1 MKLRIQNNL
10 GILGGTFDPPHKG
23 HLHISK
29 LVIKKLYLTTL
40 YWAITK
46 QNPLKKTTPHNNE
59 NKRKTLCRQLTK
71 SEKKIKLFNTSDV
84 KNSNLTINILRK
96 IKKKI
101 TKKTNLFFIIGAD
114 NLIRLH
120 QWKDYK
126 KIFSLCTV
134 VVMNRIG
141 YKKPALTSPAAKKFR
156 KTKISLDTLLKIGPK
171 QKEWVYINNKGINVS
186 SSRLRISLY
195 K

>member
-29 LVIKKLYLTTL
+29 LVIKKLYLKTL

-59 NKRKTLCRQLTK
+59 NKRKILCRQLTRG
-71 SEKKIKLFNTSDV
+71 EKKIKLLNTSDI
-84 KNSNLTINILRK
+84 KNSNLTINILQK

-101 TKKTNLFFIIGAD
+101 SKKTNLFFIIGAD
-114 NLIRLH
+114 NLVQLH
-120 QWKDYK
+120 QWKEYK

-141 YKKPALTSPAAKKFR
+141 YKKPALNSPAAKKFR
-156 KTKISLDTLLKIGPK
+156 KTKISLDTLLKMGPK

>member
-1 MKLRIQNNL
+1 LKLRIQNNL

-114 NLIRLH
+114 NLIQLH

-141 YKKPALTSPAAKKFR
+141 YKKPALTSPAAKRFR

>member
-59 NKRKTLCRQLTK
+59 NKRKTLCRQLTR
-71 SEKKIKLFNTSDV
+71 SEKKIKLLNTGDI

-114 NLIRLH
+114 NLIQLH

-156 KTKISLDTLLKIGPK
+156 KTKISLHTLLKIGPK

>member
-114 NLIRLH
+114 NLVQLH

-156 KTKISLDTLLKIGPK
+156 KTKISLNTLLKIGPK

>member
-59 NKRKTLCRQLTK
+59 NKRKTLCRQLTR
-71 SEKKIKLFNTSDV
+71 SEKKIKLFNTGDI

-114 NLIRLH
+114 NLIQLH

-141 YKKPALTSPAAKKFR
+141 YKKPALTSPAAKRFR

>member
-71 SEKKIKLFNTSDV
+71 SEKKIKLLNTSDI

-96 IKKKI
+96 IKEKI
-101 TKKTNLFFIIGAD
+101 NKKTNLFFIIGAD
-114 NLIRLH
+114 NLVQLH

>member
-1 MKLRIQNNL
+1 LKLRIQNNL

-29 LVIKKLYLTTL
+29 LVIKKLDLKLL

-59 NKRKTLCRQLTK
+59 NKRKTLCRQLTRG
-71 SEKKIKLFNTSDV
+71 EKKIKLLNTSDI
-84 KNSNLTINILRK
+84 KNSNLTINILQK

-101 TKKTNLFFIIGAD
+101 SKKTNLFFIIGAD
-114 NLIRLH
+114 NLVQLH
-120 QWKDYK
+120 QWKEYK

-156 KTKISLDTLLKIGPK
+156 KTKVSLDTLLKMGPK
-171 QKEWVYINNKGINVS
+171 QKEWVYINNKGIKVS

>member
-1 MKLRIQNNL
+1 LKLRIQNNL

-29 LVIKKLYLTTL
+29 LVIKKLDLKLL

-46 QNPLKKTTPHNNE
+46 QNPLKKTSPHNNE
-59 NKRKTLCRQLTK
+59 NKRKTLCRQLTR

-84 KNSNLTINILRK
+84 KNSNLTINILRE

-114 NLIRLH
+114 NLVQLH

>member
-29 LVIKKLYLTTL
+29 LVIKKLYLKTL

-46 QNPLKKTTPHNNE
+46 QNPLKKTSPHNNE
-59 NKRKTLCRQLTK
+59 NKRKTLCRQLTR
-71 SEKKIKLFNTSDV
+71 SEKKIKLLNTSDV
-84 KNSNLTINILRK
+84 KNSNLTINILQK

-101 TKKTNLFFIIGAD
+101 NKKTNLFFIIGAD
-114 NLIRLH
+114 NLVQLH

>member
-29 LVIKKLYLTTL
+29 LVIKKLDLKLL

-84 KNSNLTINILRK
+84 KNSNLTINILQK
-96 IKKKI
+96 IKKQI

-114 NLIRLH
+114 NLVQLH

>member
-29 LVIKKLYLTTL
+29 LVIKKLYLKTL

-46 QNPLKKTTPHNNE
+46 QNPLKKTSPHNNE
-59 NKRKTLCRQLTK
+59 NKRKTLCRQLTR

-114 NLIRLH
+114 NLVQLH
-120 QWKDYK
+120 QWKNYK

-141 YKKPALTSPAAKKFR
+141 YKKPSLASPAAKKFR

>member
-1 MKLRIQNNL
+1 LKLRIQNNL

-29 LVIKKLYLTTL
+29 LVIKKLDLKLL

-46 QNPLKKTTPHNNE
+46 QNPLKKITPHNNE
-59 NKRKTLCRQLTK
+59 NKRKILCKQLTRG
-71 SEKKIKLFNTSDV
+71 EKKIKLLNTSDI
-84 KNSNLTINILRK
+84 KNSNLTINILQK

-101 TKKTNLFFIIGAD
+101 SKKTNLFFIIGAD
-114 NLIRLH
+114 NLVQLH
-120 QWKDYK
+120 QWKEYK

>member
-29 LVIKKLYLTTL
+29 LVIKKLYLKTL

-59 NKRKTLCRQLTK
+59 NKRKILCRQLTRG
-71 SEKKIKLFNTSDV
+71 EKKIKLLNTSDI
-84 KNSNLTINILRK
+84 KNSNLTINILQR

-101 TKKTNLFFIIGAD
+101 NKKTNLFFIIGAD
-114 NLIRLH
+114 NLVQLH
-120 QWKDYK
+120 QWKEYK

-156 KTKISLDTLLKIGPK
+156 KTKISLDTLLKMGPK

>member
-59 NKRKTLCRQLTK
+59 NKRKTLCRQLTR

-114 NLIRLH
+114 NLIQLH

-141 YKKPALTSPAAKKFR
+141 YKKPALTSPAAKRFR

>member
-1 MKLRIQNNL
+1 MKLKIQNNL

-71 SEKKIKLFNTSDV
+71 NEKKIKLFNTSDV

-114 NLIRLH
+114 NLVQLH

>member
-29 LVIKKLYLTTL
+29 LVIKKLYLKTL

-59 NKRKTLCRQLTK
+59 NKRKILCKQLTRG
-71 SEKKIKLFNTSDV
+71 EKKIKLLNTSDI
-84 KNSNLTINILRK
+84 KNSNLTINILQK

-101 TKKTNLFFIIGAD
+101 SKKTNLFFIIGAD
-114 NLIRLH
+114 NLVQLH
-120 QWKDYK
+120 QWKEYK

-156 KTKISLDTLLKIGPK
+156 KTKISLDTLLKMGPK

>member
-1 MKLRIQNNL
+1 LKLRIQNNL

-29 LVIKKLYLTTL
+29 LVIKKLDLKLL

-46 QNPLKKTTPHNNE
+46 QNPLKKITPHNNE
-59 NKRKTLCRQLTK
+59 NKRKILCRQLTRG
-71 SEKKIKLFNTSDV
+71 EKKIKLLNTSDI
-84 KNSNLTINILRK
+84 KNSNLTINILQK

-101 TKKTNLFFIIGAD
+101 SKKTNLFFIIGAD
-114 NLIRLH
+114 NLVQLH
-120 QWKDYK
+120 QWKEYK

-156 KTKISLDTLLKIGPK
+156 KTKVSLDTLLKMGPK
-171 QKEWVYINNKGINVS
+171 QKEWVYINNKGIKVS

>member
-29 LVIKKLYLTTL
+29 LVIKKLYLKTL

-71 SEKKIKLFNTSDV
+71 GEKKIKLLNTSDI
-84 KNSNLTINILRK
+84 KNSNLTINTLQR

-101 TKKTNLFFIIGAD
+101 NKKTNLFFIIGAD
-114 NLIRLH
+114 NLVQLH
-120 QWKDYK
+120 QWKEYK

-156 KTKISLDTLLKIGPK
+156 KTKISLDTLLKMGPK
-171 QKEWVYINNKGINVS
+171 QKEWVYINNKGIKVS

>member
-29 LVIKKLYLTTL
+29 LVIKKLDLKLL

-46 QNPLKKTTPHNNE
+46 QNPLKKTSPHNNE

-101 TKKTNLFFIIGAD
+101 TKGTNLFFIIGAD
-114 NLIRLH
+114 NLIQLH

-141 YKKPALTSPAAKKFR
+141 YKKPALTSPAAKRFR

>member
-59 NKRKTLCRQLTK
+59 NKRKTLCRQLTR
-71 SEKKIKLFNTSDV
+71 SEKKIKLLNTSDV

-114 NLIRLH
+114 NLVQLH

>member
-29 LVIKKLYLTTL
+29 LVIKKLDLKLL

-59 NKRKTLCRQLTK
+59 NKRKTLCRQLTRG
-71 SEKKIKLFNTSDV
+71 EKKIKLLNTSDI
-84 KNSNLTINILRK
+84 KNSNLTINILQK

-101 TKKTNLFFIIGAD
+101 SKKTNLFFIIGAD
-114 NLIRLH
+114 NLVQLH
-120 QWKDYK
+120 QWKEYK

-156 KTKISLDTLLKIGPK
+156 KTKISLDTLLKMGPK
-171 QKEWVYINNKGINVS
+171 QKEWVYINNKGIKVS

>member
-29 LVIKKLYLTTL
+29 LVIKKLYLKTL

-59 NKRKTLCRQLTK
+59 NKRKTLCRQLTR

-114 NLIRLH
+114 NLVQLH

>member
-29 LVIKKLYLTTL
+29 LVIKKLDLKLL
-40 YWAITK
+40 YWAITE

-59 NKRKTLCRQLTK
+59 NKRKILCRQLTRG
-71 SEKKIKLFNTSDV
+71 EKKIKLLNTSDI
-84 KNSNLTINILRK
+84 KNSNLTINILQK

-101 TKKTNLFFIIGAD
+101 SKKTNLFFIIGAD
-114 NLIRLH
+114 NLVQLH
-120 QWKDYK
+120 QWKEYK

-156 KTKISLDTLLKIGPK
+156 KTKISLDTLLKMGPK
-171 QKEWVYINNKGINVS
+171 QKEWVYINNKGIKVS

>member
-1 MKLRIQNNL
+1 LKLRIQNNL

-29 LVIKKLYLTTL
+29 LAIKKLDLKLL

-46 QNPLKKTTPHNNE
+46 QNPLKKTSPHNNE
-59 NKRKTLCRQLTK
+59 NKRKTLCRQLTR
-71 SEKKIKLFNTSDV
+71 SEKKIKLLNTGDI

-114 NLIRLH
+114 NLIQLH

>member
-84 KNSNLTINILRK
+84 KNSNLTINILRE

-114 NLIRLH
+114 NLVQLH

>member
-29 LVIKKLYLTTL
+29 LAIKKLDLKLL

-46 QNPLKKTTPHNNE
+46 QNPLKKTSPHNNE
-59 NKRKTLCRQLTK
+59 NKRKTLCRQLTR
-71 SEKKIKLFNTSDV
+71 SEKKIKLLNTGDI

-114 NLIRLH
+114 NLIQLH

-156 KTKISLDTLLKIGPK
+156 KTKISLNTLLKIGPK

>member
-1 MKLRIQNNL
+1 MINCFVQSDYDQ
-10 GILGGTFDPPHKG
+10 I
-23 HLHISK
+23 
-29 LVIKKLYLTTL
+29 
-40 YWAITK
+40 
-46 QNPLKKTTPHNNE
+46 NE

-71 SEKKIKLFNTSDV
+71 NEKKIKLFNTSDV

-114 NLIRLH
+114 NLVQLH

-141 YKKPALTSPAAKKFR
+141 YKKPALTSPAAKRFR

>member
-59 NKRKTLCRQLTK
+59 NKRKTLCRQLTR
-71 SEKKIKLFNTSDV
+71 SEKKIKLLNTGDI

-114 NLIRLH
+114 NLVQLH

-141 YKKPALTSPAAKKFR
+141 YKKPALTSPAAKRFR

>member
-1 MKLRIQNNL
+1 LKLRIQNNL

-29 LVIKKLYLTTL
+29 LVIKKLYLKTL

-59 NKRKTLCRQLTK
+59 NKRKTLCRQLTRG
-71 SEKKIKLFNTSDV
+71 EKKIKLLNTSDI
-84 KNSNLTINILRK
+84 KNSNLTINILQK

-101 TKKTNLFFIIGAD
+101 NKKTNLFFIIGAD
-114 NLIRLH
+114 NLVQLH
-120 QWKDYK
+120 QWKEYK

-156 KTKISLDTLLKIGPK
+156 KTKISLDTLLKMGPK

>member
-59 NKRKTLCRQLTK
+59 NKRKTLCRQLTR
-71 SEKKIKLFNTSDV
+71 SEKKIKLLNTSDV
-84 KNSNLTINILRK
+84 KNSNLTINILQK

-101 TKKTNLFFIIGAD
+101 NKKTNLFFIIGAD
-114 NLIRLH
+114 NLVQLH

-156 KTKISLDTLLKIGPK
+156 KTKISLDTLLKVGPK

>member
-1 MKLRIQNNL
+1 LKLRIQNNL

-59 NKRKTLCRQLTK
+59 NKRKTLCRQLTR

-114 NLIRLH
+114 NLVQLH

-171 QKEWVYINNKGINVS
+171 QKEWVYINNKSINVS

>member
-29 LVIKKLYLTTL
+29 LVIKKLDLKLL

-46 QNPLKKTTPHNNE
+46 QNPLKKITPHNNE
-59 NKRKTLCRQLTK
+59 NKRKILCKQLTRG
-71 SEKKIKLFNTSDV
+71 EKKIKLLNTSDI
-84 KNSNLTINILRK
+84 KNSNLTINILQK

-101 TKKTNLFFIIGAD
+101 SKKTNLFFIIGAD
-114 NLIRLH
+114 NLVQLH
-120 QWKDYK
+120 QWKEYK

-156 KTKISLDTLLKIGPK
+156 KTKISLDTLLKMGPK
-171 QKEWVYINNKGINVS
+171 QKEWVYIDNKGINVS

>member
-29 LVIKKLYLTTL
+29 LVIKKLYLRTL

-59 NKRKTLCRQLTK
+59 NKRKTLCRQLTR

-84 KNSNLTINILRK
+84 KNSNLTINILQK

-101 TKKTNLFFIIGAD
+101 NKKTNLFFIIGAD
-114 NLIRLH
+114 NLVQLH

-156 KTKISLDTLLKIGPK
+156 KTKISLDTLLKVGPK

>member
-59 NKRKTLCRQLTK
+59 NKRKTLCRQLTR

-114 NLIRLH
+114 NLIQLH

>member
-84 KNSNLTINILRK
+84 KNSNLTINILQK

-101 TKKTNLFFIIGAD
+101 NKKTNLFFIIGAD
-114 NLIRLH
+114 NLVQLH

>member
-1 MKLRIQNNL
+1 LKLRIQNNL

-29 LVIKKLYLTTL
+29 LVIKKLYLKTL

-46 QNPLKKTTPHNNE
+46 QNPLKKITPHNNE
-59 NKRKTLCRQLTK
+59 NKRKILCKQLTRG
-71 SEKKIKLFNTSDV
+71 EKKIKLLNTSDI
-84 KNSNLTINILRK
+84 KNSNLTINILQR

-101 TKKTNLFFIIGAD
+101 NKKTNLFFIIGAD
-114 NLIRLH
+114 NLVQLH
-120 QWKDYK
+120 QWKEYK

-156 KTKISLDTLLKIGPK
+156 KTKISLDTLLKMGPK
-171 QKEWVYINNKGINVS
+171 QKEWVYIDNKGINVS

>member
-29 LVIKKLYLTTL
+29 LVIKKLYLKTL

-59 NKRKTLCRQLTK
+59 NKRKTLCRQLTRG
-71 SEKKIKLFNTSDV
+71 EKKIKLLNTSDI
-84 KNSNLTINILRK
+84 KNSNLTINILQK

-101 TKKTNLFFIIGAD
+101 SKKTNLFFIIGAD
-114 NLIRLH
+114 NLVQLH
-120 QWKDYK
+120 QWKEYK

-156 KTKISLDTLLKIGPK
+156 KTKISLDTLLKMGPK

>member
-1 MKLRIQNNL
+1 MKLKIQNNL

-114 NLIRLH
+114 NLVQLH

>member
-29 LVIKKLYLTTL
+29 LVIKKLYLKTL

-59 NKRKTLCRQLTK
+59 NKRKTLCRQLTRG
-71 SEKKIKLFNTSDV
+71 EKKIKLLNTSDI
-84 KNSNLTINILRK
+84 KNSNLTINILQK

-101 TKKTNLFFIIGAD
+101 NKKTNLFFIIGAD
-114 NLIRLH
+114 NLVQLH
-120 QWKDYK
+120 QWKEYK

-141 YKKPALTSPAAKKFR
+141 YKKPSLTSPAAKKFR
-156 KTKISLDTLLKIGPK
+156 KTKISLDTLLKMGPK